1 MSALSEDLPFEVEK
15 EETALDHFTE
25 LRRILLWSAFFFAIM
40 FVTFLVFM
48 PKVLPLLANGYK
60 IVLMGPLDVIRFY
73 TGVSGA
79 LALGLT
85 TPFLGY
91 QIWRFVKP
99 GLTPTESKVTLT
111 YVPAITASFLT
122 GIAFGYFIVFP
133 VLFKFLMNLGEKS
146 FDVLITARE
155 YFLFLLTSTL
165 SLGFLFELPIVMVFL
180 TSVGMLTPV
189 KLKQVRKYAYILL
202 AVISALITPPDF
214 ISQILVLTPLMAL
227 YELGILLSVVS
238 FKKRQKRVEPAVT

>member
-1 MSALSEDLPFEVEK
+1 MEEDLQVKAEK
-15 EETALDHFTE
+15 DETVLEHFTE
-25 LRRILLWSAFFFAIM
+25 LRKILLWSACFFALL

-48 PKVLPLLANGYK
+48 PKVLPLLSKGYE

-73 TGVSGA
+73 TGVAGA

-85 TPFLGY
+85 TPFMGY
-91 QIWRFVKP
+91 QIWKFVKP
-99 GLTPTESKVTLT
+99 GLTPTESRVTLT
-111 YVPAITASFLT
+111 YVPAISLSFLT

-133 VLFKFLMNLGEKS
+133 VLFKFLMNLGEQS

-180 TSVGMLTPV
+180 TSMGIITPT

-214 ISQILVLTPLMAL
+214 ISQILVLTPLIIL
-227 YELGILLSVVS
+227 YELGIFLSIAS
-238 FKKRQKRVEPAVT
+238 FKKKMKKEAALNS

>member
-1 MSALSEDLPFEVEK
+1 MADDLQTTRVEN
-15 EETALDHFTE
+15 EETALEHFTE
-25 LRRILLWSAFFFAIM
+25 LRRILLQSVVFFTVM
-40 FVTFLVFM
+40 FVVFLIYM
-48 PKVLPLLANGYK
+48 PKVLPMLANGYK

-85 TPFLGY
+85 TPFIGY
-91 QIWRFVKP
+91 QLWKFVKP
-99 GLTPTESKVTLT
+99 GLTPTESRITLT
-111 YVPAITASFLT
+111 YVPAISLSFFT
-122 GIAFGYFIVFP
+122 GAAFGYFIVFP
-133 VLFKFLMNLGEKS
+133 VLFKFLIKIGEKS

-180 TSVGMLTPV
+180 TSIGILSPT
-189 KLKQVRKYAYILL
+189 KLKQIRKYAYLLL

-214 ISQILVLTPLMAL
+214 ISQLLVLAPLILL
-227 YELGILLSVVS
+227 YELGILLSLVT
-238 FKKRQKRVEPAVT
+238 FKKKMKKEAALIS